1 MLSYELKFHCLIAN
15 FRLCY
20 DSIIFMLYAMVHRP
34 NMLILVAVLLSIFFS
49 SYTHFSYTRE
59 NVYKKLT
66 DDPLW
71 EEVERKEDPKGLMI
85 AVTKITTLASS
96 GN

>member
-1 MLSYELKFHCLIAN
+1 MDQMAEHRKAKLLQNNTKIQLYSELYNKL
-15 FRLCY
+15 
-20 DSIIFMLYAMVHRP
+20 
-34 NMLILVAVLLSIFFS
+34 
-49 SYTHFSYTRE
+49 RE

>member
-1 MLSYELKFHCLIAN
+1 MDQMAEHRKAKLLQNNTKIQLYSELYNKL
-15 FRLCY
+15 
-20 DSIIFMLYAMVHRP
+20 
-34 NMLILVAVLLSIFFS
+34 
-49 SYTHFSYTRE
+49 RE

-71 EEVERKEDPKGLMI
+71 EEVEMKQDPKGLMI
-85 AVTKITTLASS
+85 AVTKIMTLASS

>member
-1 MLSYELKFHCLIAN
+1 MERATYMDQMAEHRKAKLLQNNTKIQLYSELYNKL
-15 FRLCY
+15 
-20 DSIIFMLYAMVHRP
+20 
-34 NMLILVAVLLSIFFS
+34 
-49 SYTHFSYTRE
+49 RE

-71 EEVERKEDPKGLMI
+71 EEVEMKQDPKGLMI
-85 AVTKITTLASS
+85 AVTKIMTLASS